1 MSGDDTEDDT
11 TASETGRRGLLK
23 WIVGVGVLGAVGA
36 GGVLGWQF
44 ITRPE
49 VTDVGVERGET
60 TNVYR
65 ATVRNRGGP
74 GDVLVTL
81 SLRDESGED
90 VLQRERE
97 ITMEADG
104 ERQVTVEVDPPSAV
118 DGYFFDVE
126 PTDFP
131 ERLVV

>member
-81 SLRDESGED
+81 SLRDESGDD

-104 ERQVTVEVDPPSAV
+104 ERQVTVEVDAPPAV